1 MKLNGIV
8 ILIILL
14 LGLMLLSHLAPM
26 LQEGLTNTGSTADAQ
41 YDYASDHYGNEE
53 QPSNDAGSKDDTTVE
68 SDLIKTGTTLYGP
81 NGEICQVLVNE
92 KNKQYLEVRDSITKS
107 PVYYNYDSTDVFKG
121 PGGSIAEVFIG
132 RDNQPRVSIADREGN
147 TKVFAADGTQS
158 DENTNNNSS
167 NNNRSNHDSSNNGR
181 SNNNRSNHD
190 SSNHGSRMGTNN
202 YETVYSSSN
211 YSSSLPR
218 GLPSSQIVPGT
229 EDLYILKTQV
239 VPPVCPA
246 CAATT
251 GSYGKNKCPPCPACA
266 RCPESSFDCKK
277 VPNYN
282 TMDSQDSPFPVFN
295 DFTSFGM

>member
-14 LGLMLLSHLAPM
+14 LGLMLLSHLAPI

-41 YDYASDHYGNEE
+41 YDYASNHYGNEE
-53 QPSNDAGSKDDTTVE
+53 QPSNDAESKDDTTVE

-158 DENTNNNSS
+158 DENTNNNG
-167 NNNRSNHDSSNNGR
+167 RSNHDS
-181 SNNNRSNHD
+181 SNHD

-251 GSYGKNKCPPCPACA
+251 GSYGKNTKCPPCPACA

>member
-53 QPSNDAGSKDDTTVE
+53 QPSNDADSNDDTTVE

-107 PVYYNYDSTDVFKG
+107 PVYYNYDSSDVFKG
-121 PGGSIAEVFIG
+121 PSESIAEVFIG
-132 RDNQPRVSIADREGN
+132 RDNQPRISIADRDGN

-158 DENTNNNSS
+158 DENTNY
-167 NNNRSNHDSSNNGR
+167 NRSNN
-181 SNNNRSNHD
+181 D
-190 SSNHGSRMGTNN
+190 SSNHGSRMGTND
-202 YETVYSSSN
+202 YDSAYSRST

-229 EDLYILKTQV
+229 KDLYILKTQV

-251 GSYGKNKCPPCPACA
+251 GSYGKDNAKCPPCPACA
-266 RCPESSFDCKK
+266 RCPEPAFDCKK
-277 VPNYN
+277 VPNYK

>member
-41 YDYASDHYGNEE
+41 YDYASDHYGNEDNK
-53 QPSNDAGSKDDTTVE
+53 SNDADSKDDTTVE

-107 PVYYNYDSTDVFKG
+107 PVYYNYDSSDVFKG
-121 PGGSIAEVFIG
+121 PSGSIAEVFIG
-132 RDNQPRVSIADREGN
+132 RDNQPRISIADRDGN

-158 DENTNNNSS
+158 DENTNNNRS
-167 NNNRSNHDSSNNGR
+167 NYNRSNNDS
-181 SNNNRSNHD
+181 SNHD
-190 SSNHGSRMGTNN
+190 SSNHGSRMGTND
-202 YETVYSSSN
+202 YDSAYSRST

-218 GLPSSQIVPGT
+218 GVPSSQIVPGT

-251 GSYGKNKCPPCPACA
+251 GSYGKDNAKCPPCPACA
-266 RCPESSFDCKK
+266 RCPEPAFDCKK
-277 VPNYN
+277 VPNYK
-282 TMDSQDSPFPVFN
+282 TMDSPDSPFPVFN

>member
-26 LQEGLTNTGSTADAQ
+26 LQEGLSNSGSTADAQ
-41 YDYASDHYGNEE
+41 YDYASDHYGNEDNK
-53 QPSNDAGSKDDTTVE
+53 SNDTDSKDDTTVE

-107 PVYYNYDSTDVFKG
+107 PVYYNYDSSDVFKG
-121 PGGSIAEVFIG
+121 PSGSIAEVFIG
-132 RDNQPRVSIADREGN
+132 RDNQQRISIADRDGN

-158 DENTNNNSS
+158 DENSTNNHS
-167 NNNRSNHDSSNNGR
+167 NNNRSNH
-181 SNNNRSNHD
+181 
-190 SSNHGSRMGTNN
+190 GSRMETNN

-246 CAATT
+246 CA
-251 GSYGKNKCPPCPACA
+251 
-266 RCPESSFDCKK
+266 RCPKPAFDRKK
-277 VPNYN
+277 VPNYKSI
-282 TMDSQDSPFPVFN
+282 DSQDSPFPVFN